1 MAGDERT
8 GRQRGS
14 SQGQN
19 PKTRRTQSVNE
30 RQEAEEGTGHTNA
43 HIHLIIALLQGV
55 CHVVLVTNVSRECA
69 LAGPALKTASS

>member
-19 PKTRRTQSVNE
+19 LKMHRTQSESVNE

-43 HIHLIIALLQGV
+43 HIHLIIVLLRVV
-55 CHVVLVTNVSRECA
+55 CHVVLVMKCKS
-69 LAGPALKTASS
+69 